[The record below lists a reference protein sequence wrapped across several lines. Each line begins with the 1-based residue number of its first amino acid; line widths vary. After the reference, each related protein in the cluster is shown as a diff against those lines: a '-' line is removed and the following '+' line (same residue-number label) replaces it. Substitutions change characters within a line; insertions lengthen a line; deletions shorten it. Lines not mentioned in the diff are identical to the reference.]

1 MIVCRLIRGGQRDV
15 ELRIAFLIW
24 LTRGSDDP
32 RFLRIVPESPG
43 NLLPAVTHSRS
54 RMAVCGRS
62 EPENLRSGNA
72 EGGSMY
78 RTVFLTW
85 LAAMVIF
92 GADVIYVGWDLV
104 AVAAGL
110 R

>member
-1 MIVCRLIRGGQRDV
+1 
-15 ELRIAFLIW
+15 
-24 LTRGSDDP
+24 
-32 RFLRIVPESPG
+32 
-43 NLLPAVTHSRS
+43 
-54 RMAVCGRS
+54 MAVCGRS